1 MRLKLVRNFNG
12 SDHSDAS
19 KSRDQDIVGP
29 IATKDI
35 IDISVPVAQEEQE
48 GQEFVLSGEE
58 DQDEIDGPAE
68 PREPTEYVL
77 FI

>member
-12 SDHSDAS
+12 SDHLDAS

-35 IDISVPVAQEEQE
+35 IDINVPVAQEDQE
-48 GQEFVLSGEE
+48 GHELVLSGEE
-58 DQDEIDGPAE
+58 DPDEVDGAAE
-68 PREPTEYVL
+68 PREPTEYAL